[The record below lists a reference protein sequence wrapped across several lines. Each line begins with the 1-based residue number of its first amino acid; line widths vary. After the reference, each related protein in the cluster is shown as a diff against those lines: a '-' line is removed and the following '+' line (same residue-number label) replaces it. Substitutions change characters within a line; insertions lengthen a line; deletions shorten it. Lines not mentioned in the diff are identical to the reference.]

1 MLVVDLGKWM
11 NKILI
16 DWGIDAKVADRFDET
31 IIAILMIAIAVG
43 VDYLCQAILVGG
55 MRQYTRRKPHL
66 WNTLLMKRK
75 VFHNL
80 IHTIPAILVYALL
93 PMAFMR
99 GKELLVISQKAC
111 AIYITFSL
119 LLAIN
124 GILLMIMDIYDG
136 KETMKNRPMKGF
148 IQVLQVLLFF
158 IGGIVIISI
167 LVNKSPASLFAGLG
181 ASAAILML
189 VFKDSIL
196 GFVAGIQLSANDMV
210 RPGDWITLPSGDAN
224 GTVQEITLN
233 TVKIQNFDNTIS
245 TVPPYTLVSSPFQNW
260 RGMKDSGGRRVMKN
274 ITLDLNGQTLTCEAG
289 KDTITN
295 EGTLVIVSSVEG
307 GNVMG
312 GTANTASGRT
322 ALLNKQGAVCTLK
335 SGALKRGDVQQSG
348 YYTVDNDGTLYMTGG
363 EISNDSNSSSLVRNR
378 GSMNVTGG
386 LVRQDSFIALKN
398 DEDTSNGIVGKL
410 TIGGSAVIQSAGE
423 QAVQN
428 WGEAT
433 IEAGSITGEVFS
445 WSYKGVNSTL
455 DIKGGNIDGDVAGID
470 FEANKESTA
479 SVSIS
484 GGTVTGRVVVGN
496 YSDGKVVSVEPDE
509 TSAKMEISGGAYQND
524 VSKFVAEGSS
534 ELVKASGGSRC
545 TAKWKKRIFRG
556 PE

>member
-111 AIYITFSL
+111 AIYIIFSL

-210 RPGDWITLPSGDAN
+210 RPGDWITLPSGAAN

-274 ITLDLNGQTLTCEAG
+274 ITLDLTTLQFCTPEMLDRFRKIRLLKDYIDETERLIAESNEQAGVENDPEPVNGLHQTNLGVFRAYLERYLRSLAG
-289 KDTITN
+289 INQEMMLMVRQLQPTEKGLPVELYFFSKVTEWTVYEKVQADVFDHV
-295 EGTLVIVSSVEG
+295 LAVIPEFGLRVFQNPAGSDV
-307 GNVMG
+307 
-312 GTANTASGRT
+312 RD
-322 ALLNKQGAVCTLK
+322 LK
-335 SGALKRGDVQQSG
+335 
-348 YYTVDNDGTLYMTGG
+348 G
-363 EISNDSNSSSLVRNR
+363 EI
-378 GSMNVTGG
+378 
-386 LVRQDSFIALKN
+386 
-398 DEDTSNGIVGKL
+398 
-410 TIGGSAVIQSAGE
+410 
-423 QAVQN
+423 
-428 WGEAT
+428 
-433 IEAGSITGEVFS
+433 
-445 WSYKGVNSTL
+445 
-455 DIKGGNIDGDVAGID
+455 
-470 FEANKESTA
+470 
-479 SVSIS
+479 
-484 GGTVTGRVVVGN
+484 
-496 YSDGKVVSVEPDE
+496 
-509 TSAKMEISGGAYQND
+509 
-524 VSKFVAEGSS
+524 
-534 ELVKASGGSRC
+534 
-545 TAKWKKRIFRG
+545 
-556 PE
+556 